1 MRITC
6 LFGIVYR
13 DFPSRL
19 RFHKFQYCSIF
30 KVLWSLPVSRTAHLL
45 YQVKFF
51 LSSTFL
57 IFFEFLFSGNSVPPV
72 PQKCQSNGFF
82 CGAAREMSFS
92 AARCL
97 ARQLIYN
104 TTLSAKV
111 NPFFQFFSTYFS
123 PSASG
128 GRRFGGAQDVGAL
141 KARRKNGALCLSPR
155 HTSCALLYK

>member
-30 KVLWSLPVSRTAHLL
+30 KVLRSLPVSRTAHLL

-82 CGAAREMSFS
+82 CGAALEMSFS
-92 AARCL
+92 ATRCL

-111 NPFFQFFSTYFS
+111 NPFFQFFSTYFF
-123 PSASG
+123 PVCIWGPVLWRGTGCGAWSAKNQLHF
-128 GRRFGGAQDVGAL
+128 RFPYNSIEA
-141 KARRKNGALCLSPR
+141 
-155 HTSCALLYK
+155 